1 MQSVSLLDRYLH
13 FTANF
18 LPTHQRGDILAELR
32 ANLQA
37 QMDDRAESFGRPL
50 TEKEEADILKQHG
63 HPMTVAARYL
73 PVQRLIGGPWLA
85 LYWLVLRVALLV
97 SAIVLTVR
105 ITVGAA
111 LMKLS
116 GAAIVSTALQYPYIA
131 LRIFAWTTLG
141 FAALDYFSGKY
152 AWLDRSS
159 WDPRKLPNFTLSIQQ
174 PQAKPLERLVGSIIG
189 LAIVIGLRNWP
200 SLLPPPVTSVLQ
212 FNPAWHAAYD
222 LLLSASLL
230 GMIAAFIV
238 VLRPDWYD
246 LYPAADLVGALLV
259 LLGLKLLWA
268 GRPWVS
274 LVDPLRDA
282 ARCSNG
288 VQLANAAIY
297 WSIVGTMLAYA
308 IAIVVYGWRCA
319 TTWRKRGKPIS
330 ATPNLY

>member
-1 MQSVSLLDRYLH
+1 MQSASLLDRYLH

-63 HPMTVAARYL
+63 HPMLVAARYL
-73 PVQRLIGGPWLA
+73 TVQRLIGGPWLA
-85 LYWLVLRVALLV
+85 LYWLVLRVSLLV
-97 SAIVLTVR
+97 SAIVLIVR

-116 GAAIVSTALQYPYIA
+116 GAAILSTALQYPYIA

-152 AWLDRSS
+152 AWLDKSS
-159 WDPRKLPNFTLSIQQ
+159 WEQRKLPNFTLSIQQ
-174 PQAKPLERLVGSIIG
+174 PQAKPLERLAGSIIG

-200 SLLPPPVTSVLQ
+200 SLPPPVTSVLQ
-212 FNPAWHAAYD
+212 FNPAWHSAYS
-222 LLLSASLL
+222 LLLAASLL
-230 GMIAAFIV
+230 GVVAAFIV
-238 VLRPDWYD
+238 VLRPD
-246 LYPAADLVGALLV
+246 LYGLHPAADLLSALLV

-268 GRPWVS
+268 GNPWIS
-274 LVDPLRDA
+274 LVDPARDT
-282 ARCSNG
+282 ARWSNG
-288 VQLANAAIY
+288 VQSANVVIY
-297 WSIVGTMLAYA
+297 WCIIGTMLAYA
-308 IAIVVYGWRCA
+308 IAIVLYGWRCA
-319 TTWRKRGKPIS
+319 TMWRRRGLPMS
-330 ATPNLY
+330 ATPNIC